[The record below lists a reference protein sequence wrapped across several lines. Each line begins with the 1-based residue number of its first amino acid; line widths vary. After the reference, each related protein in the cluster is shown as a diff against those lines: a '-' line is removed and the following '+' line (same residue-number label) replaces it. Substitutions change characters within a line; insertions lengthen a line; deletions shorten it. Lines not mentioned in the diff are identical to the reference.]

1 MPNLTS
7 LEKKV
12 VRACQIPSRLKKNG
26 HAHAK
31 PAGSEQKSG
40 HAHAIPNTHALK
52 MVEESS
58 NNGQI
63 MVTQWSN
70 NGNPLFE

>member
-12 VRACQIPSRLKKNG
+12 VRACQIPGRLKKNG
-26 HAHAK
+26 HAHAM
-31 PAGSEQKSG
+31 PAASEQKSG
-40 HAHAIPNTHALK
+40 HGHAIPNTHVLK
-52 MVEESS
+52 IVKEWS

-63 MVTQWSN
+63 MIEKWSN
-70 NGNPLFE
+70 NG